1 MNIINEYKRKQ
12 KIRNISIVMFSL
24 SLAILFSSLLNQ
36 TWVWMSIKSSIMESS
51 WIQTNNEIKSD
62 LFLEKV
68 DNTSNNIFS
77 LKNSKDLIWVKSISL
92 WVAYN
97 NENVDLDSKI
107 LKIEWWEIIDLLKN
121 DWFNTLIINFKNPIN
136 IKKNEDILNLSFK
149 KDNTQQEN
157 INLIWTNFLDKDNN
171 NYNLST
177 SWISF

>member
-36 TWVWMSIKSSIMESS
+36 TWFWMSIKSSIMESS
-51 WIQTNNEIKSD
+51 WIQNNNEIKSD

>member
-36 TWVWMSIKSSIMESS
+36 TWFWMSIKSSIMESS
-51 WIQTNNEIKSD
+51 WIQNNNEIKSD

-171 NYNLST
+171 NYNLFT

>member
-24 SLAILFSSLLNQ
+24 SLAIIFSSLLNQ